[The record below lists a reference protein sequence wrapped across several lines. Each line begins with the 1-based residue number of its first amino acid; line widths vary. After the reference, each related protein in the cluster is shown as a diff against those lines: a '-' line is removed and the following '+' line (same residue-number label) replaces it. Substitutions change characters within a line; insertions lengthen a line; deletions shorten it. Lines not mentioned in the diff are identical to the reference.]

1 MTAAKS
7 VAATFTAQPTTKY
20 TLTVAKAGTGV
31 GTVTSNPA
39 GINCG
44 ATCSYG
50 FAAGTSVALS
60 AAPASGYVFAGW
72 SGACTGTGACTVPM
86 NAAKNVTAT
95 FNKAQSTSTY
105 TLKVVLA
112 GSGTVTSNPAG
123 INCGTVCS
131 AVFPTSTSVS
141 LRAAPA
147 AGYAYAGASTS
158 CAGSVCTVN
167 VAFRKL

>member
-1 MTAAKS
+1 MT
-7 VAATFTAQPTTKY
+7 
-20 TLTVAKAGTGV
+20 KAGAGV

-86 NAAKNVTAT
+86 SAAKSVTAT
-95 FNKAQSTSTY
+95 FNKASTSTY
-105 TLKVVLA
+105 TVKVVVS

-131 AVFPTSTSVS
+131 AVFPTSTSVT
-141 LRAAPA
+141 LMAAPA
-147 AGYAYAGASTS
+147 AGYAYGGGSSS
-158 CAGSVCTVN
+158 CVGTVCTVN
-167 VAFRKL
+167 VTFRKL